1 MSKSAAHRWTTRA
14 SVLVGLVVSMR
25 PRQWIKNLVVFAALI
40 FAKKLTD
47 TGLILRS
54 SVAFGLFCATSGGVY
69 IINDL
74 FDADRDRKHPLKAR
88 RPIAS
93 RALGTLPALTAA
105 MLLLAGSVM
114 TGFILSGPF
123 GAVLLI
129 YVVINL
135 VYSFWLKEVVIID
148 VMAIASGFVLRAVAG
163 AMIIGVEISHWLI
176 MCTTLLSLFLA
187 LCKRRQELESLAQA
201 HEHRFILKEYSL
213 EYIDQMINVVTPS
226 TLVTYILY
234 SVSPEVEEK
243 LGTSHLYL
251 TVPFV
256 LYGIFRYLYL
266 VHQKGAGGNPTQ
278 ALLSDRPLLL
288 CVGLWSLTV
297 IILLYLGRASG

>member
-1 MSKSAAHRWTTRA
+1 MPKRAVDLWSKRA
-14 SVLVGLVVSMR
+14 SVLVGLLVSMR

-47 TGLILRS
+47 TQLILRS
-54 SVAFGLFCATSGGVY
+54 MAAFGLFCATSGGVY

-163 AMIIGVEISHWLI
+163 A
-176 MCTTLLSLFLA
+176 TLRPYLRMVSLP
-187 LCKRRQELESLAQA
+187 
-201 HEHRFILKEYSL
+201 
-213 EYIDQMINVVTPS
+213 V
-226 TLVTYILY
+226 
-234 SVSPEVEEK
+234 
-243 LGTSHLYL
+243 
-251 TVPFV
+251 
-256 LYGIFRYLYL
+256 
-266 VHQKGAGGNPTQ
+266 
-278 ALLSDRPLLL
+278 LLL
-288 CVGLWSLTV
+288 ARVLPARYRRLT
-297 IILLYLGRASG
+297 